1 MKTQLQSNYYGKAH
15 LDCYSGYCH
24 PCEGRDPFKMDSRF
38 RGNDTVRGGNDTV
51 RGGNDTVRGNA
62 KRRDNTAG
70 FTLIEVMVV
79 VVILGILAAIIVPKI
94 MSRPE
99 QARIV
104 KVKQDILAIQG
115 ALDLYK
121 LDNGFYPTT
130 DQGLQALVSKPTTP
144 PEPRNWKSDG
154 YLEEVPLDPWGEA
167 YQYANDDEKVRISSF
182 GPKGRDGNS
191 EIGNWNMN
199 DQQSA

>member
-1 MKTQLQSNYYGKAH
+1 MDY
-15 LDCYSGYCH
+15 
-24 PCEGRDPFKMDSRF
+24 RKM
-38 RGNDTVRGGNDTV
+38 
-51 RGGNDTVRGNA
+51 
-62 KRRDNTAG
+62 AG

-99 QARIV
+99 QARMV
-104 KVKQDILAIQG
+104 KVKQDILAIQN

-121 LDNGFYPTT
+121 LDNGAYPTT
-130 DQGLQALVSKPTTP
+130 DQGLQALVTKPTAP
-144 PEPRNWKSDG
+144 PEPRDWKSDG
-154 YLEEVPLDPWGEA
+154 YLQELPMDPWGET
-167 YQYANDDEKVRISSF
+167 YQYLNDNEKAKIFSF

-199 DQQSA
+199 GQAATA